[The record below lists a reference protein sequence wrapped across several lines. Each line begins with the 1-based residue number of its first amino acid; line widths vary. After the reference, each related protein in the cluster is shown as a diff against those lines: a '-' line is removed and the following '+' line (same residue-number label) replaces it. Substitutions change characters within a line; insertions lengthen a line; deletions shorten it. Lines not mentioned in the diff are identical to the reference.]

1 MHKNTS
7 TYHSIKLDRTYCPVA
22 LDFVDTASW
31 CIAQL
36 GNIAEGKGQLDLI
49 RAVIALSR
57 KGYFLLCYFV
67 GSVADQTYKELLD
80 RTVSESGFGS
90 RFFFIPHT
98 LNPYPIISEMDVVVS
113 CARFEGL
120 GRTLLEA
127 ILLEVPII
135 YANSGGP
142 AQIFQDGVHGVSY
155 EAGDFLQLAEA
166 LRCSITQNFAAH
178 ERAITAKNYVE
189 ACFTDTTFG
198 GVVYDKLVQ
207 RLRLDEPLSRG
218 TETPVL
224 TLLKSK
230 AVVT

>member
-1 MHKNTS
+1 
-7 TYHSIKLDRTYCPVA
+7 
-22 LDFVDTASW
+22 
-31 CIAQL
+31 
-36 GNIAEGKGQLDLI
+36 
-49 RAVIALSR
+49 
-57 KGYFLLCYFV
+57 
-67 GSVADQTYKELLD
+67 
-80 RTVSESGFGS
+80 
-90 RFFFIPHT
+90 
-98 LNPYPIISEMDVVVS
+98 
-113 CARFEGL
+113 
-120 GRTLLEA
+120 
-127 ILLEVPII
+127 VPII